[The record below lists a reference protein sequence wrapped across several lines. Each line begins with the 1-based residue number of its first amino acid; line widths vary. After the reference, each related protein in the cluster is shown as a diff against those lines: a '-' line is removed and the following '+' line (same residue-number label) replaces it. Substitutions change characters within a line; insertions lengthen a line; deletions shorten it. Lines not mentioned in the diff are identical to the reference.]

1 MTEPSIN
8 PVDFEIR
15 ILDLHW
21 INNTNDPTD
30 LCAHGHV
37 FVKIGNEIVADENSL
52 DITVSST
59 ALYLLRTLNQNYSP
73 GDFASQLLPC
83 CGFSF
88 MPDRAN
94 NTIAILGCASGI
106 DWMVEHIDEHYIKHI
121 SDNGHEAVIDKV
133 QYRKIVLAFADQV
146 EAFYNASSPKIPPD
160 DEYDKLGYLMFWE
173 EWKRLREMYR

>member
-1 MTEPSIN
+1 MSTSPSN
-8 PVDFEIR
+8 TSYFDIR
-15 ILDLHW
+15 IINLHW
-21 INNTNDPTD
+21 INNEDDAID

-106 DWMVEHIDEHYIKHI
+106 DWMVEHIDNTYVKHTTASGANTII
-121 SDNGHEAVIDKV
+121 SKK
-133 QYRKIVLAFADQV
+133 QYQEIVFGFVDQV
-146 EAFYNASSPKIPPD
+146 EAFYNASSPKKLPE

-173 EWKRLREMYR
+173 EWWRLRNEP